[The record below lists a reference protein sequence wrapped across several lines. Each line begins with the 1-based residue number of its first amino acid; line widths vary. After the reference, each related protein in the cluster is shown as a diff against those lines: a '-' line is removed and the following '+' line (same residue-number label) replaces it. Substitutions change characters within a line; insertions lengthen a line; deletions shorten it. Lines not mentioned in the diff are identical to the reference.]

1 MLKKKKNNSGGKG
14 LTNLE
19 DINVKVRSAL
29 TKDFSNSAVRS
40 KYSVEWKKD
49 ID

>member
-1 MLKKKKNNSGGKG
+1 LHENLFAAYK
-14 LTNLE
+14 LTDLE
-19 DINVKVRSAL
+19 DTNVKVRSTL

-40 KYSVEWKKD
+40 KYSVEWKTD